1 MPLRNKIRAHPA
13 PSRPSPQSRSTPPVT
28 DSPWGPARIA
38 LTAFFAVDGFLFAA
52 WVVRIPDVRSQVSA
66 SHSTLGL
73 ALLCLSIGAVLTM
86 PAVGRLC
93 LRYGSRP
100 VTVGSLAL
108 LSLAVLLPAHTHS
121 VATLGAALL
130 LFGAGYGGANVAMN
144 SAAVD
149 LVAQLRRPVMP
160 SFHAG
165 YSFGGLVGTGVSG
178 LLAGPLSTAWALALS
193 GLLGL
198 AVTVGAGVVLL
209 RSPAAPLIA
218 PDRTERAHHGGP
230 ANGSAPN
237 GGSTDGGATGGSAAN
252 GGATNGPGGP
262 AGGARTSGA
271 RTSGSRA
278 GRSPARLLVLLLG
291 VTALCTAYG
300 EGAIADWTTLHLTD
314 DVHASASVA
323 ATGYGAYAFAM
334 ASGRVGG
341 TWLSIR
347 LGQTRLMLLGGLV
360 AAAGMLVAALAPV
373 APLAICGFVLVGLGL
388 ANLFPLAIARAGEAG
403 GPQGVALASSL
414 GYGGMLI
421 GPVVI
426 GFLADAAGLPLALT
440 TVAVAATA
448 AALLP
453 LSVGR
458 RFR

>member
-1 MPLRNKIRAHPA
+1 MPLRNKIRSHP
-13 PSRPSPQSRSTPPVT
+13 RPDDSLIQSRSTTRAT
-28 DSPWGPARIA
+28 DSPWSPARLA

-86 PAVGRLC
+86 PLVGRLC

-108 LSLAVLLPAHTHS
+108 LGLAVPLPAHAHS
-121 VATLGAALL
+121 VLSLGGVLL

-165 YSFGGLVGTGVSG
+165 YSLGGLLGAGLGG
-178 LLAGPLSTAWALALS
+178 LLADQLTTAWALALG

-209 RSPAAPLIA
+209 RSPAAPMVA
-218 PDRTERAHHGGP
+218 PERSAKDSADR
-230 ANGSAPN
+230 S
-237 GGSTDGGATGGSAAN
+237 
-252 GGATNGPGGP
+252 
-262 AGGARTSGA
+262 AGGH
-271 RTSGSRA
+271 
-278 GRSPARLLVLLLG
+278 ARLLVLLLG
-291 VTALCTAYG
+291 LTALCTAYG

-314 DVHASASVA
+314 DVHASAGTA
-323 ATGYGAYAFAM
+323 AAGYAAYAFAM
-334 ASGRVGG
+334 TSGRVGG

-347 LGQTRLMLLGGLV
+347 LGQNRLMLLGGL
-360 AAAGMLVAALAPV
+360 AAAVGMLVAALAPAVPV
-373 APLAICGFVLVGLGL
+373 AIGGFVLVGLGL
-388 ANLFPLAIARAGEAG
+388 ANLFPLAIARAGATG
-403 GPQGVALASSL
+403 GPQGVALASTL

-440 TVAVAATA
+440 TVALAATA
-448 AALLP
+448 AAFLP
-453 LSVGR
+453 LVVGR
-458 RFR
+458 R

>member
-1 MPLRNKIRAHPA
+1 MA
-13 PSRPSPQSRSTPPVT
+13 
-28 DSPWGPARIA
+28 DSPWGPARLA

-66 SHSTLGL
+66 SHSALGL
-73 ALLCLSIGAVLTM
+73 ALLCLSIGAVITM
-86 PAVGRLC
+86 PMVGRLC
-93 LRYGSRP
+93 LRFGSRP

-108 LSLAVLLPAHTHS
+108 LSLAVLLPAHAHS
-121 VATLGAALL
+121 IAALGGVLL

-165 YSFGGLVGTGVSG
+165 YSFGGLLGTGVSG

-193 GLLGL
+193 GLLGM
-198 AVTVGAGVVLL
+198 AVTVGAGIVLL
-209 RSPAAPLIA
+209 RSPAAPLVA
-218 PDRTERAHHGGP
+218 PDRAAAGTAGTAVAEGAR
-230 ANGSAPN
+230 
-237 GGSTDGGATGGSAAN
+237 DGGAASAA
-252 GGATNGPGGP
+252 A
-262 AGGARTSGA
+262 A
-271 RTSGSRA
+271 A
-278 GRSPARLLVLLLG
+278 GRPQTRFLVLLLG

-314 DVHASASVA
+314 DVHASAAVA

-334 ASGRVGG
+334 AGGRVGG

-347 LGQTRLMLLGGLV
+347 LGQNRLMLFGGLT
-360 AAAGMLVAALAPV
+360 AAAGMLVAALAPAV
-373 APLAICGFVLVGLGL
+373 PLSICGFVLVGLGL
-388 ANLFPLAIARAGEAG
+388 ANLFPLAIARAGAAG

-426 GFLADAAGLPLALT
+426 GFLADAAGLPMALT

-453 LSVGR
+453 LTVGR
-458 RFR
+458 RNR

>member
-1 MPLRNKIRAHPA
+1 MPLRNKIRSHP
-13 PSRPSPQSRSTPPVT
+13 RPDNSPLQSRSTTPAT
-28 DSPWGPARIA
+28 DSPWSPARLA

-86 PAVGRLC
+86 PLVGRLC

-108 LSLAVLLPAHTHS
+108 LSLAVPLPAHAHS
-121 VATLGAALL
+121 VLSLGGVLL

-165 YSFGGLVGTGVSG
+165 YSLGGLLGAGLGG
-178 LLAGPLSTAWALALS
+178 LLADQLTTAWALALG

-209 RSPAAPLIA
+209 RSPAAPMVA
-218 PDRTERAHHGGP
+218 PERSAEDSADR
-230 ANGSAPN
+230 S
-237 GGSTDGGATGGSAAN
+237 TGGHV
-252 GGATNGPGGP
+252 
-262 AGGARTSGA
+262 
-271 RTSGSRA
+271 
-278 GRSPARLLVLLLG
+278 RLLVLLLG
-291 VTALCTAYG
+291 LTALCTAYG

-314 DVHASASVA
+314 DVHASAGTA
-323 ATGYGAYAFAM
+323 AAGYAAYAFAM
-334 ASGRVGG
+334 TSGRVGG

-347 LGQTRLMLLGGLV
+347 LGQNRLMLLGGL
-360 AAAGMLVAALAPV
+360 AAAVGMLVAALAPAVPV
-373 APLAICGFVLVGLGL
+373 AIGGFVLVGLGL
-388 ANLFPLAIARAGEAG
+388 ANLFPLAIARAGATG
-403 GPQGVALASSL
+403 GPQGVALASTL

-440 TVAVAATA
+440 TVALAATA
-448 AALLP
+448 AAFLP
-453 LSVGR
+453 LVVGR
-458 RFR
+458 R

>member
-1 MPLRNKIRAHPA
+1 MPLRNKIRP
-13 PSRPSPQSRSTPPVT
+13 RPRPDQTSPQSLSTPPGT
-28 DSPWGPARIA
+28 DSPWGSARLA

-52 WVVRIPDVRSQVSA
+52 WVVRIPDIRSQVNA
-66 SHSTLGL
+66 SHSALGL

-86 PAVGRLC
+86 PLVGRLC

-108 LSLAVLLPAHTHS
+108 LSLAVPLPAHAHS
-121 VATLGAALL
+121 VTALGGVLL

-165 YSFGGLVGTGVSG
+165 YSLGGLLGAGLGG
-178 LLAGPLSTAWALALS
+178 LLAGALSTAWALALG

-198 AVTVGAGVVLL
+198 AVTAAAGVVLL
-209 RSPAAPLIA
+209 RSPAAPLVA
-218 PDRTERAHHGGP
+218 PGRTGDGDATGDD
-230 ANGSAPN
+230 ANGH
-237 GGSTDGGATGGSAAN
+237 GTRAT
-252 GGATNGPGGP
+252 
-262 AGGARTSGA
+262 
-271 RTSGSRA
+271 A
-278 GRSPARLLVLLLG
+278 GRAAPHLRLLVLLLG
-291 VTALCTAYG
+291 LTALCTAYG

-314 DVHASASVA
+314 DVHASPGTA
-323 ATGYGAYAFAM
+323 AAGYAAYAFAM
-334 ASGRVGG
+334 TSGRVGG

-347 LGQTRLMLLGGLV
+347 FGQTRLMLLGGLT

-373 APLAICGFVLVGLGL
+373 VPLAVCGFVLVGLGL
-388 ANLFPLAIARAGEAG
+388 ANLFPLAIARAGAAG
-403 GPQGVALASSL
+403 GPQGVAFASTL

-426 GFLADAAGLPLALT
+426 GFLADAAGLPMALT

-453 LSVGR
+453 LAVR
-458 RFR
+458 RR

>member
-1 MPLRNKIRAHPA
+1 M
-13 PSRPSPQSRSTPPVT
+13 T
-28 DSPWGPARIA
+28 DSPWGPARVA
-38 LTAFFAVDGFLFAA
+38 LTAFFAIDGFLFAA
-52 WVVRIPDVRSQVSA
+52 WVVRIPDVRRQVDA
-66 SHSTLGL
+66 SHSALGL

-86 PAVGRLC
+86 PMIGRLC

-108 LSLAVLLPAHTHS
+108 LSLAVPLPAHAHS
-121 VATLGAALL
+121 VTALGGVLL

-193 GLLGL
+193 AALGM
-198 AVTVGAGVVLL
+198 AVTVGAGIVLL
-209 RSPAAPLIA
+209 RSPAAA
-218 PDRTERAHHGGP
+218 PVAPSRSGRA
-230 ANGSAPN
+230 GSA
-237 GGSTDGGATGGSAAN
+237 GSAGSTSGTGRPAEPSGTATADAGSA
-252 GGATNGPGGP
+252 
-262 AGGARTSGA
+262 RT
-271 RTSGSRA
+271 RT
-278 GRSPARLLVLLLG
+278 RLLVLLLG
-291 VTALCTAYG
+291 LTALCTAYG
-300 EGAIADWTTLHLTD
+300 EGAVADWTTLHLTD
-314 DVHASASVA
+314 DVRASSVVA

-334 ASGRVGG
+334 AGGRVGG

-347 LGQTRLMLLGGLV
+347 LGQNRLMLLGGLT
-360 AAAGMLVAALAPV
+360 AAVGMLIAALAPV
-373 APLAICGFVLVGLGL
+373 VPVAICGFVLVGLGL

-403 GPQGVALASSL
+403 GPQGVAFASSL

-440 TVAVAATA
+440 TVALAATV

-458 RFR
+458 RVTGGR

>member
-1 MPLRNKIRAHPA
+1 MSLRNKIGSRTGPDA
-13 PSRPSPQSRSTPPVT
+13 PSSQSRSTPPAT
-28 DSPWGPARIA
+28 DSPWGPARVA
-38 LTAFFAVDGFLFAA
+38 LTAFFAIDGFLFAA

-66 SHSTLGL
+66 SHSALGL

-86 PAVGRLC
+86 PMVGRLC
-93 LRYGSRP
+93 LRYGPRP

-108 LSLAVLLPAHTHS
+108 LSLAVPLPAHAHS
-121 VATLGAALL
+121 VTALGGVLL

-165 YSFGGLVGTGVSG
+165 YSFGGLAGTGVSG
-178 LLAGPLSTAWALALS
+178 LVAGPLSTAWALALS
-193 GLLGL
+193 AVVGM
-198 AVTVGAGVVLL
+198 AVTIAAGIVLL
-209 RSPAAPLIA
+209 RSPAAEQVA
-218 PDRTERAHHGGP
+218 PDRASRTGGAGRAG
-230 ANGSAPN
+230 ADAGSA
-237 GGSTDGGATGGSAAN
+237 GG
-252 GGATNGPGGP
+252 
-262 AGGARTSGA
+262 RT
-271 RTSGSRA
+271 
-278 GRSPARLLVLLLG
+278 RLLVLLLG
-291 VTALCTAYG
+291 LTALCTAYG
-300 EGAIADWTTLHLTD
+300 EGAIADWTTLHLSD
-314 DVHASASVA
+314 DVHASSVVA

-334 ASGRVGG
+334 AGGRVGG

-347 LGQTRLMLLGGLV
+347 LGQTRLMLFGGLT

-373 APLAICGFVLVGLGL
+373 VPVAICGFVLVGLGL
-388 ANLFPLAIARAGEAG
+388 ANLFPLALARAGAAG
-403 GPQGVALASSL
+403 GPQGVAFASSL

-440 TVAVAATA
+440 TVALAATV

-458 RFR
+458 RATGDGMSGWHPRADGRRMTANR

>member
-1 MPLRNKIRAHPA
+1 MPLRNKIRP
-13 PSRPSPQSRSTPPVT
+13 RPRPDQTSPQSLSTPPGT
-28 DSPWGPARIA
+28 DSPWGSARLA

-52 WVVRIPDVRSQVSA
+52 WVVRIPDIRSQVNA
-66 SHSTLGL
+66 SHSALGL

-86 PAVGRLC
+86 PLVGRLC

-108 LSLAVLLPAHTHS
+108 LSLAVPLPAHAHS
-121 VATLGAALL
+121 VTALGGVLL

-165 YSFGGLVGTGVSG
+165 YSLGGLLGAGLGG
-178 LLAGPLSTAWALALS
+178 LLAGALSTAWALALG

-198 AVTVGAGVVLL
+198 AVTAAAGVVLL
-209 RSPAAPLIA
+209 RSPAAPLVA
-218 PDRTERAHHGGP
+218 PGRTGDGDATGDD
-230 ANGSAPN
+230 ANGH
-237 GGSTDGGATGGSAAN
+237 GTRAT
-252 GGATNGPGGP
+252 
-262 AGGARTSGA
+262 
-271 RTSGSRA
+271 A
-278 GRSPARLLVLLLG
+278 GRAAPHLRLLVLLLG
-291 VTALCTAYG
+291 LTALCTAYG

-314 DVHASASVA
+314 DVHASPGTA
-323 ATGYGAYAFAM
+323 AAGYAAYAFAM
-334 ASGRVGG
+334 TSGRVGG

-347 LGQTRLMLLGGLV
+347 LGQTRLMLLGGLT

-373 APLAICGFVLVGLGL
+373 VPLAVCGFVLVGLGL
-388 ANLFPLAIARAGEAG
+388 ANLFPLAIARAGAAG
-403 GPQGVALASSL
+403 GPQGVAFASTL

-426 GFLADAAGLPLALT
+426 GFLADAAGLPMALT

-453 LSVGR
+453 LAVR
-458 RFR
+458 RR

>member
-1 MPLRNKIRAHPA
+1 MPLRNKIRAHPR
-13 PSRPSPQSRSTPPVT
+13 PVRPSSQSRSTPPVT
-28 DSPWGPARIA
+28 DSPWGPTRIA

-52 WVVRIPDVRSQVSA
+52 WVVRIPDVRRQVNA
-66 SHSTLGL
+66 SHSALGL

-93 LRYGSRP
+93 VRYGSRP

-121 VATLGAALL
+121 VTALGAALV

-165 YSFGGLVGTGVSG
+165 YSFGGLLGTGVSG

-193 GLLGL
+193 GLLGM

-209 RSPAAPLIA
+209 RGPAAPA
-218 PDRTERAHHGGP
+218 VVPGRGGGAEP
-230 ANGSAPN
+230 
-237 GGSTDGGATGGSAAN
+237 STDGASGAAGHPGGDGETGGD
-252 GGATNGPGGP
+252 
-262 AGGARTSGA
+262 
-271 RTSGSRA
+271 A
-278 GRSPARLLVLLLG
+278 GRDTGAARRSARLLVLLLG

-300 EGAIADWTTLHLTD
+300 EGAVADWTTLHLTD
-314 DVHASASVA
+314 DVHAGSAVA
-323 ATGYGAYAFAM
+323 AAGYGAYAFAM
-334 ASGRVGG
+334 AGGRVGG

-347 LGQTRLMLLGGLV
+347 LGQTRLMMLGGLT

-373 APLAICGFVLVGLGL
+373 APLAIGGFALGGLGL

>member
-1 MPLRNKIRAHPA
+1 MSLRNKIHAHPA
-13 PSRPSPQSRSTPPVT
+13 PDRSSSQSRSTPPAA

-52 WVVRIPDVRSQVSA
+52 WVVRIPDVRRQVSA
-66 SHSTLGL
+66 SHSALGL

-86 PAVGRLC
+86 PMVGRLC

-108 LSLAVLLPAHTHS
+108 LSLAVLLPAHAHS

-165 YSFGGLVGTGVSG
+165 YSFGGLLGTGVSG

-209 RSPAAPLIA
+209 RSPAAPLVA
-218 PDRTERAHHGGP
+218 PDRVGRA
-230 ANGSAPN
+230 A
-237 GGSTDGGATGGSAAN
+237 DGGAADGSAAN
-252 GGATNGPGGP
+252 GSAADGSAADGSQAGRSGADGGSAAGAAVP
-262 AGGARTSGA
+262 TGGA
-271 RTSGSRA
+271 RA

-314 DVHASASVA
+314 DVHASSAVA

-334 ASGRVGG
+334 AGGRVGG

-347 LGQTRLMLLGGLV
+347 LGQTRLMLLGGLT

>member
-1 MPLRNKIRAHPA
+1 M
-13 PSRPSPQSRSTPPVT
+13 T
-28 DSPWGPARIA
+28 DSPWGPARVA
-38 LTAFFAVDGFLFAA
+38 LTAIFAVDGFLFAA
-52 WVVRIPDVRSQVSA
+52 WVVRIPDIRSQVSA
-66 SHSTLGL
+66 SHSALGL

-86 PAVGRLC
+86 PMVGRLC

-108 LSLAVLLPAHTHS
+108 LSVAVLLPAHAHS
-121 VATLGAALL
+121 VSTLGAVLL

-144 SAAVD
+144 SVAVE

-165 YSFGGLVGTGVSG
+165 YSFGGLLGTGVCG
-178 LLAGPLSTAWALALS
+178 LLAGSLSTAWALLLS
-193 GLLGL
+193 GVLGM
-198 AVTVGAGVVLL
+198 AVTVGAGAVLL
-209 RSPAAPLIA
+209 RSPAAA
-218 PDRTERAHHGGP
+218 PVAPAAPGRTDRTANQSGRAGADAGP
-230 ANGSAPN
+230 ARS
-237 GGSTDGGATGGSAAN
+237 
-252 GGATNGPGGP
+252 
-262 AGGARTSGA
+262 RT
-271 RTSGSRA
+271 
-278 GRSPARLLVLLLG
+278 RLLVVLLG
-291 VTALCTAYG
+291 LTALCTAYG

-314 DVHASASVA
+314 DVHASSVVA

-334 ASGRVGG
+334 AAGRVSG

-347 LGQTRLMLLGGLV
+347 LGQTRLMLLGGLT
-360 AAAGMLVAALAPV
+360 AAVGMLVAALAPAV
-373 APLAICGFVLVGLGL
+373 PVAICGFVLVGLGL
-388 ANLFPLAIARAGEAG
+388 ANLFPLSIARAGAAG
-403 GPQGVALASSL
+403 GPQGVAFASSL

-440 TVAVAATA
+440 TVAVAATL

-458 RFR
+458 RLGVE